1 MDFSSV
7 FLNSHLSR
15 GKLVRC
21 VNLYNS
27 LTRRWN
33 HAETFH
39 LIESIRDHW
48 SEGIRIVVL
57 DFASSV
63 EARLHLLMAGVA
75 TNVVQMKTF
84 VRS

>member
-1 MDFSSV
+1 M
-7 FLNSHLSR
+7 
-15 GKLVRC
+15 
-21 VNLYNS
+21 
-27 LTRRWN
+27 
-33 HAETFH
+33 
-39 LIESIRDHW
+39 IESIRDHW